1 MTDLTNDNEL
11 PRALPRFEGPDAH
24 GQAAMLLVESLI
36 HGLVAQ
42 SVIRVEDAIDV
53 VTVAIDV
60 KREIAADLGDSK
72 DTMDKSLGLLS
83 AIRGSLSTDLG

>member
-1 MTDLTNDNEL
+1 MTDLSNDNKTQ
-11 PRALPRFEGPDAH
+11 RSVPRFEGPDAH

-36 HGLVAQ
+36 HGLIAQ

-60 KREIAADLGDSK
+60 KKEIAADLGDSE

-83 AIRGSLSTDLG
+83 AIRGSLSNDVL

>member
-1 MTDLTNDNEL
+1 MTNLSNDNEL
-11 PRALPRFEGPDAH
+11 PRSAPRFQGPDAH

-36 HGLVAQ
+36 HGLIAQ

-53 VTVAIDV
+53 VTVAMDV

-83 AIRGSLSTDLG
+83 AIHGSLSNDIL